1 MGLKSN
7 SNSGFAIRKLGFV
20 RWASA
25 SSLAFGGCDAGWKP
39 RSKGLRFSNGAQAR
53 VPVPLKGE
61 DKSKRAGPANTIGTR
76 TARRMPTLQG
86 REPKG
91 ECADRRVVVVVSVFD
106 FSSFFTLQGSMASVS
121 QVGWK
126 FDWSFVQNK
135 DRSINP
141 RRGKRRRGYLI
152 KERMARR

>member
-1 MGLKSN
+1 M
-7 SNSGFAIRKLGFV
+7 
-20 RWASA
+20 
-25 SSLAFGGCDAGWKP
+25 
-39 RSKGLRFSNGAQAR
+39 
-53 VPVPLKGE
+53 PVPLKGE

-76 TARRMPTLQG
+76 TARRMPALQG
-86 REPKG
+86 RERKG
-91 ECADRRVVVVVSVFD
+91 DCDERRPVPAVSVFD

-135 DRSINP
+135 DRSLNP
-141 RRGKRRRGYLI
+141 RRGKYRRGYLI